1 MLLTPLLRS
10 KGEIIM
16 KHAVYSFER
25 QVKTHAKADV
35 VVIGGGPA
43 GTAAAIGAA
52 RRGKQVI
59 LLEKSAQLG
68 GMGTLANVSVF
79 MPVGNVTGIYREIIK
94 EMLADYLPAGH
105 DESVAP
111 QYSPF
116 LLRQYLND
124 KMKKEGVSVYFH
136 CEFVGTIRS
145 GSGIGSVIVSTRE
158 GLRAIEGDVII
169 DCTGDARVAI
179 DAGVPYRTGRESDG
193 LTQPMTLM
201 FTMQDTGKPVE
212 KILPEGC
219 YYYEEVSDLP
229 QGRRLY
235 WKQREDGVLL
245 INMSRV
251 KANGAD
257 MEQVNYAETE
267 ALKQVFSIAHYLQ
280 RTGFETYAIAHI
292 APQTGVRE
300 TNQIEGLYTLTE
312 QDVVSGTRF
321 PDVVAQTNYEIDIH
335 SPDAGKTTDERRVD
349 GYDIPYRTMVPVG
362 DIDNLLVAGRSIS
375 ATHVAMSSMR
385 VQATCYA
392 LGQAAGIAAAI
403 SLEDGVPVREVD
415 IDKVQAEL
423 ANQDAR
429 LLGR

>member
-1 MLLTPLLRS
+1 MQKS
-10 KGEIIM
+10 
-16 KHAVYSFER
+16 AYSFER
-25 QVKTHAKADV
+25 QIKTHKKADV
-35 VVIGGGPA
+35 LVVGGGPA

-52 RRGKQVI
+52 RLGKKVI

-68 GMGTLANVSVF
+68 GMGTLANVSIF

-94 EMLADYLPAGH
+94 EMLSEYLPAGH
-105 DESVAP
+105 DESIAP

-116 LLRQYLND
+116 LLRHYFNE
-124 KMKKEGVSVYFH
+124 KMKKEGVDVYFH
-136 CEFVGTIRS
+136 CEFVGTVRE
-145 GSGIGSVIVSTRE
+145 GSRIQAVIASTRE
-158 GLRAIEGDVII
+158 GLLAFEGDQII

-179 DAGVPYRTGRESDG
+179 DAGAAYRTGREGDG

-201 FTMQDTGKPVE
+201 FTMQNTGKPV
-212 KILPEGC
+212 KPILPEGC
-219 YYYEEVSDLP
+219 YYYKDVTDLP

-235 WKQREDGVLL
+235 WEQHDDGVLL
-245 INMSRV
+245 VNMSRV

-257 MEQVNYAETE
+257 AEQVNYAETE

-300 TNQIEGLYTLTE
+300 TNQIEGRYTLTE
-312 QDVVSGTRF
+312 HDVVNGSRF

-335 SPDAGKTTDERRVD
+335 SPDAQKTTDERHVD
-349 GYDIPYRTMVPVG
+349 GYDIPYRCMVPAG
-362 DIDNLLVAGRSIS
+362 EFENLLVAGRAIS

-392 LGQAAGIAAAI
+392 LGQAAGIAAALSI
-403 SLEDGVPVREVD
+403 EDAVPVGDVE
-415 IDKVQAEL
+415 IGKLQAEL
-423 ANQDAR
+423 MKQDAR
-429 LLGR
+429 LIGIKERQR